1 MFSQAGNVAIK
12 DARAAKDPPAQH
24 AQNLELAETW
34 YTSDVARKHK
44 GHTTL
49 YGFDTSTRC
58 EVPDMPDWFVNL
70 PVEILE
76 MPDPGLVPHEVTW
89 DPRLIGHG
97 KVAVARPQWTLEISA
112 APCEFAESAVDLP
125 GVELKQ
131 IRFGPGTDRELGMP
145 KLAHKTCQFVA
156 CAEPGLGM
164 EALGKGLRHT
174 RKKKVRAETI
184 LAPVAGREPP
194 GVDADK
200 FLDRGGVKLDVVCP
214 RLRASEGLRVTP
226 VLESGASRRRG
237 AFAKLVTCLAKVGVC
252 MINPMAIVMGAGV
265 MVSRVVAK
273 DDPDSDGSKVRDA
286 ASSVFLTVLNAA
298 L

>member
-1 MFSQAGNVAIK
+1 MVRMSECSSRPEASPSKTPERQRIL
-12 DARAAKDPPAQH
+12 PPST
-24 AQNLELAETW
+24 AQNLELAGTW

-49 YGFDTSTRC
+49 YGFDTFSRC
-58 EVPDMPDWFVNL
+58 EVSDMPDWFFNL
-70 PVEILE
+70 PAEILE
-76 MPDPGLVPHEVTW
+76 KPDPGLVLPEVTW

-97 KVAVARPQWTLEISA
+97 KVAVARPQRILEVSA
-112 APCEFAESAVDLP
+112 TPCEFAESVVDLP
-125 GVELKQ
+125 GVEL
-131 IRFGPGTDRELGMP
+131 
-145 KLAHKTCQFVA
+145 
-156 CAEPGLGM
+156 
-164 EALGKGLRHT
+164 HT
-174 RKKKVRAETI
+174 RKGKARAETI

-194 GVDADK
+194 GVDAEK

-214 RLRASEGLRVTP
+214 RLRASDGLRVTP
-226 VLESGASRRRG
+226 FQGVLEATAAFITTWGSPESGPLKVLESGASRRRG

-252 MINPMAIVMGAGV
+252 MINPMAIVIGAGV

-286 ASSVFLTVLNAA
+286 ASSVFLTALNAA